1 MVGSRSYALIVLL
14 YDNRADVAYWVIK
27 SKGLRLETLAEQYE
41 IIWEDAENY
50 EVIARMAGPKP
61 VVTVEE

>member
-1 MVGSRSYALIVLL
+1 MVGSRSSTLIVLL

-27 SKGLRLETLAEQYE
+27 SKGMRLETLAEQYE

-50 EVIARMAGPKP
+50 EVIARMAGRKP
-61 VVTVEE
+61 TVTIEE

>member
-1 MVGSRSYALIVLL
+1 MVGSRSHALIVLL

-61 VVTVEE
+61 TVTIEE